1 MVLGTEEVIR
11 EITKSGVEE
20 SSQGSVVILP
30 AIYSSY
36 SSIESM
42 SCEEVIASINHLVS
56 LAERESNLD
65 YIFGSNGMVGKSA
78 TGNFSL
84 LARGIEILF
93 PPGLSRS
100 HISNVLR
107 GKVGPS
113 HETLRSLSQLTGIS
127 IDRVSGYIME
137 KRREKTS

>member
-1 MVLGTEEVIR
+1 MVLDTEEVIR
-11 EITKSGVEE
+11 EITESGVAE
-20 SSQGSVVILP
+20 SSQGSAVILP

-42 SCEEVIASINHLVS
+42 TREEVLSTVDRLVKLS
-56 LAERESNLD
+56 EKESNLD

-78 TGNFSL
+78 TGNYSL

-127 IDRVSGYIME
+127 IDRVSGYIMNKRIE
-137 KRREKTS
+137 K